1 MCIRDRK
8 KEEKKES
15 VKEEK
20 DDKKDDKDNKKD
32 DKKDDKKDN
41 KKDKKDDKKDAK
53 TESTPK
59 SSVFTMKQCD
69 QTIYGNKKL
78 WDVVFSLLSSRVGIV
93 PVESVSFM
101 VVLKCFFE
109 QTNC

>member
-1 MCIRDRK
+1 MEALKQVLGEVEQGKESVEVEK
-8 KEEKKES
+8 KEEKES
-15 VKEEK
+15 VKEE
-20 DDKKDDKDNKKD
+20 
-32 DKKDDKKDN
+32 
-41 KKDKKDDKKDAK
+41 KDDKKDAK

-69 QTIYGNKKL
+69 QTIYGTKKL